1 MIFFSIVF
9 LDLTLIYF
17 RIFRLVKQVARGIA
31 IEKHALALQYNRYL
45 PISMKKELKGFEE
58 IEEPD
63 ISAEAIGVLHHASE
77 VYMTRE
83 LNIRNLFF
91 LLKIFDYIEHLM
103 YLT

>member
-1 MIFFSIVF
+1 M
-9 LDLTLIYF
+9 
-17 RIFRLVKQVARGIA
+17 
-31 IEKHALALQYNRYL
+31 QYNRYL
-45 PISMKKELKGFEE
+45 PITMKKELKGFDE

-91 LLKIFDYIEHLM
+91 FFLNFFDYIEHLM
-103 YLT
+103 NLT